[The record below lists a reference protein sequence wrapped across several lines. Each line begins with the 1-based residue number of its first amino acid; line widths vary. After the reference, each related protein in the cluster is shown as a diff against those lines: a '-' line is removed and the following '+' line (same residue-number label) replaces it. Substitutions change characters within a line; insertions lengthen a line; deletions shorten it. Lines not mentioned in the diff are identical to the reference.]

1 MKEEVLDRY
10 IDSLIIDGLIKESEQ
25 DNADFEN
32 AMRTMSDDAFYDIIL
47 GLNPVDELEPDRAST
62 NFMYELRNSMSHC
75 FDNIETGDEEE
86 DEQEEDENKKVTES
100 SWNESRI
107 FEPQWKPQAADR
119 ASYSIKSADI
129 TPDAEVV
136 LCASESAPDLE
147 QTERVSL
154 WRKARPWIISAVC
167 AAAVITAVIIPVNK
181 HINARLCDNAL
192 YISEAYMNQENLY
205 IPTQQMPLDKVESE
219 LPALEQ
225 YYESYRQQ
233 NVASVDLQRAGCE
246 LATAYLRL
254 HKRSDAVK
262 VLNDLAEQFKGTDF
276 GTQCAT
282 LVKILE

>member
-1 MKEEVLDRY
+1 MKEEDLDRY

-32 AMRTMSDDAFYDIIL
+32 AMRSMSDDAFYDIIL
-47 GLNPVDELEPDRAST
+47 GLNPVDKVKSEEYEFHDEPKSANDECCYSMIVPDGEESIVSENASNMHYRLGRRGPSNQPITYASEPD
-62 NFMYELRNSMSHC
+62 F
-75 FDNIETGDEEE
+75 EER
-86 DEQEEDENKKVTES
+86 DKK
-100 SWNESRI
+100 
-107 FEPQWKPQAADR
+107 
-119 ASYSIKSADI
+119 
-129 TPDAEVV
+129 
-136 LCASESAPDLE
+136 
-147 QTERVSL
+147 SL
-154 WRKARPWIISAVC
+154 WHRVRPWIISAFC
-167 AAAVITAVIIPVNK
+167 AAAFIAAVIIPINN

-225 YYESYRQQ
+225 YYEAYKQQ
-233 NVASVDLQRAGCE
+233 NVASEDLQRAGCE

-282 LVKILE
+282 LVKTLE

>member
-1 MKEEVLDRY
+1 MKEEDLDRY
-10 IDSLIIDGLIKESEQ
+10 IDSLIIDSIIKESKQ

-32 AMRTMSDDAFYDIIL
+32 AMRSMSDEAFYDIIL
-47 GLNPVDELEPDRAST
+47 GLNPVDKVKSEEYELHDEPNSANDECCYSMIVPDGEESIVSENASNMHYRLGRRGPSNQPITHASEPDFAAR
-62 NFMYELRNSMSHC
+62 
-75 FDNIETGDEEE
+75 D
-86 DEQEEDENKKVTES
+86 KK
-100 SWNESRI
+100 
-107 FEPQWKPQAADR
+107 
-119 ASYSIKSADI
+119 
-129 TPDAEVV
+129 
-136 LCASESAPDLE
+136 
-147 QTERVSL
+147 SL
-154 WRKARPWIISAVC
+154 WHRVRPWIISAVC

-181 HINARLCDNAL
+181 RINARLCDNAL
-192 YISEAYMNQENLY
+192 YISEAYMYQENLY

-262 VLNDLAEQFKGTDF
+262 VLTDLAEQFKGTDI

>member
-47 GLNPVDELEPDRAST
+47 GLNPVDKVNSEEHELYDEP
-62 NFMYELRNSMSHC
+62 
-75 FDNIETGDEEE
+75 
-86 DEQEEDENKKVTES
+86 
-100 SWNESRI
+100 
-107 FEPQWKPQAADR
+107 
-119 ASYSIKSADI
+119 KSAKDECCYSMI
-129 TPDAEVV
+129 VPDGEDSIV
-136 LCASESAPDLE
+136 SESALNMHYRLGRRCSSNQPITYASEPDFE
-147 QTERVSL
+147 EKDKKSL
-154 WRKARPWIISAVC
+154 WHRVRPWIISAFC
-167 AAAVITAVIIPVNK
+167 AAAVITAVIITVNN

-192 YISEAYMNQENLY
+192 YISEAYINQENLY